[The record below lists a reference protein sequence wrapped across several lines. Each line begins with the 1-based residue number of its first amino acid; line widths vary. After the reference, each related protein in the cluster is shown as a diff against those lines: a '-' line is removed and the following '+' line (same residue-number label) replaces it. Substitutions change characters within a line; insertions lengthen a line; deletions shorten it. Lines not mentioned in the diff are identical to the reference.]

1 MKTLVLIV
9 VAVIAV
15 GALLAAAWLG
25 QRWRE
30 QGRPHD
36 PIEYYGSWDGYGLP
50 IHLTHRMSKEEA
62 DVRAA
67 RGLPYLIGYFDQQDR
82 LTRAVK
88 MLRGSV
94 FFDQEYFYD
103 PRGRV
108 TRVRT
113 TNPDGVTSVADY
125 PEGIGHKSLR

>member
-15 GALLAAAWLG
+15 GALLAVACIG
-25 QRWRE
+25 QRWSEHR
-30 QGRPHD
+30 RPHD

-50 IHLTHRMSKEEA
+50 IHLTDRITREDAEA
-62 DVRAA
+62 RAA
-67 RGLPYLIGYFDQQDR
+67 RGLPYLIGHFDQQDR

-88 MLRGSV
+88 MLRGSI
-94 FFDQEYFYD
+94 FFDQEYSYD

-108 TRVRT
+108 TRVKT

-125 PEGIGHKSLR
+125 PAGIGQKSLR

>member
-9 VAVIAV
+9 AAVIAV
-15 GALLAAAWLG
+15 GALLTLARLG
-25 QRWRE
+25 QRWGE
-30 QGRPHD
+30 QRRPHD
-36 PIEYYGSWDGYGLP
+36 PVEYYGSWDGYGLP
-50 IHLTHRMSKEEA
+50 IHLANRITRQEA
-62 DVRAA
+62 EARAA
-67 RGLPYLIGYFDQQDR
+67 RGSPYLIGHFDEQDR

-108 TRVRT
+108 TRVKT

-125 PEGIGHKSLR
+125 PDGIGRKSLR